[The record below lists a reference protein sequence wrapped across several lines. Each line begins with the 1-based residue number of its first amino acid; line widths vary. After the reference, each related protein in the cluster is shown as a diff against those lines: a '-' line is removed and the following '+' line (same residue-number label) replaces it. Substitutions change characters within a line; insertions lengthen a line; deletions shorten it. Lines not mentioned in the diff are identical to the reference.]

1 MKPITREL
9 ADQQHRRRRLRARP
23 LLHLIPNLFTVL
35 GLCAGLTGMRYALDG
50 RWELAVTLI
59 GAAII
64 FDGLDGRSARLLRIS
79 SPLGAQLDSLADFLS
94 FGVAPAVVVYLW
106 TLNGVR
112 GVGWALAMLFATCC
126 ALRLARF
133 NVELEDPHRP
143 RWSFHFFTGV
153 PAPAAAGLAL
163 LPMIAWFATG
173 GDWARSWLLNAAMVS
188 MVALLM
194 VSRVPTFSI
203 KRLRV
208 APDYVVLVL
217 VLAALLVVFLVTEP
231 WITLTFI
238 GIVYLASIPAAVM
251 VARRMRLAEEGLG
264 DAAAPSPKREP
275 TAAEGGNKTARA
287 DKPAELDPRVV
298 PLDPRTP
305 RR

>member
-1 MKPITREL
+1 MKPISREM
-9 ADQQHRRRRLRARP
+9 ADQRHRRRRLRARP

-94 FGVAPAVVVYLW
+94 FGVAPAIAVYLW

-133 NVELEDPHRP
+133 NVELEDANRP

-173 GDWARSWLLNAAMVS
+173 SDWARSWLLNAAMVTA
-188 MVALLM
+188 VALLM

-217 VLAALLVVFLVTEP
+217 VLAALIVVFLVTEP
-231 WITLTFI
+231 WITLTVI
-238 GIVYLASIPAAVM
+238 GIVYLASIPAAVIA
-251 VARRMRLAEEGLG
+251 ARRMRLAEEALG

-275 TAAEGGNKTARA
+275 AAAQGGNGAAPVDR
-287 DKPAELDPRVV
+287 PAEPEPRVV